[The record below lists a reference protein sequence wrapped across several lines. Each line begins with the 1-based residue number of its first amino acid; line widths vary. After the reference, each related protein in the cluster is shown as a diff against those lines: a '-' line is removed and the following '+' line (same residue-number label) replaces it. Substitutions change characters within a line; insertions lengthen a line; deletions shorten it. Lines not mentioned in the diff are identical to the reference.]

1 MTFSETVCVPAAAG
15 SRIKNPQRG
24 GVPNGGFIVALLANT
39 VTGDAARRKR
49 VAFHAA
55 VCDAIGPASPCFPA
69 VARRHGLM
77 GRWGTPAL
85 SLGQAAKA
93 CGRSKS
99 ALSRDIKAG
108 KFSTSRNPDRPRRTV

>member
-1 MTFSETVCVPAAAG
+1 MCVPGAAG

-55 VCDAIGPASPCFPA
+55 VCDSNRARQPLFPRSGA
-69 VARRHGLM
+69 AARPYER
-77 GRWGTPAL
+77 RWGTPAIVA
-85 SLGQAAKA
+85 GQAAKA

-108 KFSTSRNPDRPRRTV
+108 KFSASRNPDGSLAIDPA

>member
-1 MTFSETVCVPAAAG
+1 
-15 SRIKNPQRG
+15 
-24 GVPNGGFIVALLANT
+24 LLANT

-55 VCDAIGPASPCFPA
+55 VCDSDRARQPLFPRSGA
-69 VARRHGLM
+69 AARPLWDAGEHQ
-77 GRWGTPAL
+77 PL

-99 ALSRDIKAG
+99 ALSRHQSGQVLCLLQPRRITG
-108 KFSTSRNPDRPRRTV
+108 DRPRRTV